1 MLDLGRVQVCC
12 RGPCVEI
19 AMLASPP
26 APPKPCASPP
36 PVQKEIRDIER
47 DKASGVTIEVQ
58 GNSIQKLIGCLKGGL
73 GGLRKVKRGH
83 TRCLQQPL
91 SASSSTAI
99 SWQAAAAAACR
110 RSTPTLL
117 YPPLLPPQAHAT
129 PPSTAASSTST
140 SSSTISTR
148 LCLLRCGS
156 SQRCG
161 CSC

>member
-99 SWQAAAAAACR
+99 SWQAAAAAAAAAAACR
-110 RSTPTLL
+110 CGTPTSAQ
-117 YPPLLPPQAHAT
+117 PMA
-129 PPSTAASSTST
+129 PSASTF
-140 SSSTISTR
+140 
-148 LCLLRCGS
+148 
-156 SQRCG
+156 
-161 CSC
+161 